1 MNTLGSVAAVI
12 AAIREEAAA
21 ELDRLARQAATSRAA
36 LSIERDRPVDIADR
50 DRRLAEA
57 RARAQRNE
65 DDESWQD
72 TLDDLQDRDRWI
84 ARVAAAA
91 RASLTSGVA
100 ADWTRA
106 WMAELV
112 CEAARALPAGACTIV
127 VPAARLELFDDR
139 WRAQLEARTG
149 RALAVEAGALA
160 AGCVV
165 RLADRPIAYDNS
177 LDARE
182 RRMLAE
188 WRSALARVYDER
200 VAGADGNESGL
211 TAAAADRTG
220 GTA

>member
-1 MNTLGSVAAVI
+1 VAAVV

-21 ELDRLARQAATSRAA
+21 ELDRLARQAVTARAA
-36 LSIERDRPVDIADR
+36 LSIERDRPIDIADR

-72 TLDDLQDRDRWI
+72 TLDDLQERDRWI
-84 ARVAAAA
+84 AHVAAAG
-91 RASLTSGVA
+91 RASLTSGA
-100 ADWTRA
+100 DDWTRT

-112 CEAARALPAGACTIV
+112 CEAAQALPAGACTIV
-127 VPAARLELFDDR
+127 VPAARLELFDHR

-149 RALAVEAGALA
+149 RALAVEAGSLA

-182 RRMLAE
+182 RRMHAE
-188 WRSALARVYDER
+188 WRSALARVYDELIG
-200 VAGADGNESGL
+200 GADRNESGL
-211 TAAAADRTG
+211 TVAAADRTG
-220 GTA
+220 GAA